1 MGSHVL
7 GDEVQENSS
16 TRSIPPV
23 PLEIRGD
30 GELGHNVD
38 ASIPHTSISLVSRAG
53 INGAG
58 SICVGEDSVTSFE
71 KGEGGEHGANL
82 RWFVC

>member
-1 MGSHVL
+1 MESHVL

-23 PLEIRGD
+23 PPEIRGD

-58 SICVGEDSVTSFE
+58 SICVGEDSVAGLE
-71 KGEGGEHGANL
+71 EG
-82 RWFVC
+82 